1 MFQNKYVLITAARN
15 EEDFIEAT
23 LKSVTAQ
30 TILPQQ
36 WIIVSDGSTDRT
48 DEIVAQ
54 YEKRCD
60 FIKLIRLEAT
70 QQRNFAAKVRAV
82 HIGYESLQDVEFDF
96 VGNLDADSSFEPDY
110 YKQIL
115 AEFNRNQKLGI
126 AGGTTYDKID
136 GKFVEVVPVAHRVS
150 GMIQMF
156 RRECFEQAG
165 GYLQMQYGGE
175 DTVASVMALM
185 NEWEVKTFNDVP
197 AFHHRRRGMSKDG
210 VWQARVREGKMFYH
224 LGWHPIYIIFR
235 TLSRLHEKP
244 FLLGT
249 LVRLSAYLQA
259 WLRRERRLVS
269 DEFVS
274 FVHAEQMQK
283 IKSML
288 RLVKI

>member
-1 MFQNKYVLITAARN
+1 MVQDKYVLITAARN
-15 EEDFIEAT
+15 EEEFIEAT
-23 LKSVTAQ
+23 LKSVAAQ
-30 TILPQQ
+30 TIPPQR

-48 DEIVAQ
+48 DEIVSQ
-54 YEKRCD
+54 YEKQYD
-60 FIKLIRLEAT
+60 FIKLIRLEVT

-82 HIGYESLQDVEFDF
+82 QIGYESVQEMEFDF
-96 VGNLDADSSFEPDY
+96 VGNLDADASFGPDY

-115 AEFNRNQKLGI
+115 VEFNRNVKLGI

-136 GKFVEVVPVAHRVS
+136 GKFVEVVPVARRVS

-156 RRECFEQAG
+156 RRECFEQVG

-185 NEWEVKTFNDVP
+185 NEWEVKTFSDIP

-210 VWQARVREGKMFYH
+210 IWQARVREGKMFYY
-224 LGWHPIYIIFR
+224 LGWRPIYMLFR
-235 TLSRLHEKP
+235 TLSRLHEPP

-249 LVRLSAYLQA
+249 LVRLSTYLLT
-259 WLRRERRLVS
+259 WLRRERRQVS

-283 IKSML
+283 IKSIL
-288 RLVKI
+288 RLTK